1 MDSASCGRGEGTREE
16 VRREAREPPSP
27 LRKIA
32 LSNPDSMTRR
42 GGRLDVQASHRHLGD
57 RAGSRDGHR
66 WPDFGR
72 GRDGGRVR
80 ARDLGVRRSRVRAGI
95 RATAGTSFAL
105 FLTAFVASSLNTLRP
120 TPATK
125 WLLRNRR
132 YIGVSF
138 AVSQLAHLLLIEDL
152 SRPARR
158 ADHDVGAQAT
168 VVGGGFG
175 YVMLLAMTITS
186 FDRTARWLGRQRWSV
201 LHTTGMY
208 VSGRSSRRAT
218 ASASRCRPGT
228 ASRSGS

>member
-1 MDSASCGRGEGTREE
+1 MAPRRPGGIEGWPIVGLTSGA
-16 VRREAREPPSP
+16 VATVVACVLATSGFDEA
-27 LRKIA
+27 
-32 LSNPDSMTRR
+32 
-42 GGRLDVQASHRHLGD
+42 G
-57 RAGSRDGHR
+57 
-66 WPDFGR
+66 
-72 GRDGGRVR
+72 
-80 ARDLGVRRSRVRAGI
+80 VRAGI

-152 SRPARR
+152 SHLR
-158 ADHDVGAQAT
+158 GAPITTLAHKLT

-208 VSGRSSRRAT
+208 VFWAIFATSYGKRVALSPRYCVSFGLLIAALGIRAAARMRRVAVRSS
-218 ASASRCRPGT
+218 
-228 ASRSGS
+228 